1 MNKLYTKDHFW
12 LEKVVPDS
20 PIRGAIL
27 PRLNQEN
34 LYIFGATEHG
44 IHELGEVVAIDV
56 YQGNYKANE
65 AFGTIESRKAVVD
78 LTISVPC
85 TLVRENQLMG
95 REDIKYLQSF
105 NENPEQVWIALLELD
120 TSCSSN
126 VSFMSK
132 NQYDRFCTKT
142 D

>member
-44 IHELGEVVAIDV
+44 IHELGIDGGAGQV
-56 YQGNYKANE
+56 PQGPQEERAD
-65 AFGTIESRKAVVD
+65 SH
-78 LTISVPC
+78 
-85 TLVRENQLMG
+85 VRSNRCGPGGDECQAQAEG
-95 REDIKYLQSF
+95 
-105 NENPEQVWIALLELD
+105 D
-120 TSCSSN
+120 T
-126 VSFMSK
+126 
-132 NQYDRFCTKT
+132 D
-142 D
+142 